1 MKKFTHYQTKI
12 TFQVRGLPWAQFQP
26 VLFNQDLDNRRETIL
41 MKGTDYIKLEGLQMF
56 KRRVSHF

>member
-12 TFQVRGLPWAQFQP
+12 TFQVKGLPWAQFQP

-41 MKGTDYIKLEGLQMF
+41 MK
-56 KRRVSHF
+56 